1 MRIFL
6 IGMPG
11 SGKTY
16 WMEQLAEQLHYRGV
30 DMDQFIE
37 KQTGKTIPELFAI
50 SEDHFRAQEKF
61 ALEAIIHQYED
72 KVVVATGGGSPCYK
86 DNMREMM
93 AAGCVVYLETA
104 IESLLSNVKKSGVP
118 RPLLANGASLE
129 LAEKLSDLYR
139 QRKEIYEQAHIK
151 IDADKATLATFADAI
166 TQYLSDQNPT

>member
-16 WMEQLAEQLHYRGV
+16 WMAQLAEQLQYRGV
-30 DMDQFIE
+30 DMDHFIE
-37 KQTGKTIPELFAI
+37 EQTGSTIPELFAI
-50 SEDHFRAQEKF
+50 SEEHFRAQEKF

-72 KVVVATGGGSPCYK
+72 KVVIATGGGAPCYK
-86 DNMREMM
+86 DNMPEMKS
-93 AAGCVVYLETA
+93 AGCVIYLETA

-118 RPLLANGASLE
+118 RPLLANGASQE
-129 LAEKLSDLYR
+129 LAEKLSALYR

-151 IDADKATLATFADAI
+151 INVDKATLATFADAI

>member
-1 MRIFL
+1 
-6 IGMPG
+6 MPG

-16 WMEQLAEQLHYRGV
+16 WMAQLAEQLQYRGV
-30 DMDQFIE
+30 DMDHFIE
-37 KQTGKTIPELFAI
+37 AQTGNTIPELFAI
-50 SEDHFRAQEKF
+50 GEDHFRAQEKF

-72 KVVVATGGGSPCYK
+72 KVVVATGGGAPCYK
-86 DNMREMM
+86 DNMQEMK

-118 RPLLANGASLE
+118 RPLLANGASQE
-129 LAEKLSDLYR
+129 LAEKLSNLYR

-151 IDADKATLATFADAI
+151 INADKATLATFADAI